1 MTGQMSLFDELV
13 EDVSVQYT
21 ELDEYPKQQLLAGEK
36 EVLGMYVSGH
46 PLDDY
51 KARKGEFNFDTS
63 MIYYAEDSA
72 ENTYDDEEVEDEQQ
86 MKVDT
91 SWSGK
96 QVSLGCIV
104 SSYEKKM
111 SKNNGQKF
119 AVGTL
124 EDKMGAISFSMYARA
139 YDQYGALLD
148 TDAPVKVYGR
158 IDLRDEADPK
168 VNVDRIEVWQNNQKE
183 TSATR
188 SGILYVLISN
198 LTEQK
203 LVAGVLTMFPGDTP
217 VQAQV
222 KRDGKSMLM
231 AYPMKV
237 EICDELLKRIANIVG
252 EERVKYVKK

>member
-1 MTGQMSLFDELV
+1 
-13 EDVSVQYT
+13 
-21 ELDEYPKQQLLAGEK
+21 
-36 EVLGMYVSGH
+36 
-46 PLDDY
+46 
-51 KARKGEFNFDTS
+51 
-63 MIYYAEDSA
+63 
-72 ENTYDDEEVEDEQQ
+72 
-86 MKVDT
+86 
-91 SWSGK
+91 
-96 QVSLGCIV
+96 
-104 SSYEKKM
+104 
-111 SKNNGQKF
+111 
-119 AVGTL
+119 
-124 EDKMGAISFSMYARA
+124 MYARA
-139 YDQYGALLD
+139 YDQYGPLLD

-158 IDLRDEADPK
+158 IDLRDESDPK